1 MTKSFPF
8 GTSNV
13 KLHSITTFNPFW
25 LKHIFNASCAIE
37 VFFNFELF
45 FNRTYPHEAFLKTCR
60 GRLWNRGASM
70 WNMFDNLLYNILT
83 IQESSTLVS
92 DRNLLNHWKSS
103 TFLNMT
109 KSYIQSSNIFFR
121 PSFLWCEQDC
131 GWLMARLK
139 DHRGLL
145 TWKPV
150 NQDW

>member
-25 LKHIFNASCAIE
+25 LKHIFNASCAID

-60 GRLWNRGASM
+60 GRSWNRFASM